1 MRDRFTDQARRV
13 LDLARQEAD
22 GLGQRYMGPEHV
34 VLGVLRDGT
43 SAAAQVLRAHGLEL
57 EAARAGL
64 GRLAERGVVA
74 GPRPSDAELL
84 GALGID
90 LDAVRRQTEQAF
102 GPDAVQQ
109 ATREATRARRRG
121 IARVPRT
128 PLEGPPLL
136 IGRTLHF
143 AVERADALGQATV
156 GPEALLVGV
165 LDDITRPWP
174 RCMSNRWRRRLLA
187 HVGLPTDYRGAVRPL
202 LEAFAVDLDE
212 VRDALVANLRGVPR

>member
-1 MRDRFTDQARRV
+1 VRDRFTDQARRA
-13 LDLARQEAD
+13 LALARQEAD
-22 GLGQRYMGPEHV
+22 ALGQRYLGPEHV

-43 SAAAQVLRAHGLEL
+43 SAAAQVLRGRGLEL
-57 EAARAGL
+57 EAARAEL

-90 LDAVRRQTEQAF
+90 LDAVRQSTEETF
-102 GPDAVQQ
+102 GSRALAQ

-136 IGRTLHF
+136 IGRTLQF
-143 AVERADALGQATV
+143 AGERADALGQATV
-156 GPEALLVGV
+156 GPELLLVGV
-165 LDDITRPWP
+165 LDDIAKPWP

-187 HVGLPTDYRGAVRPL
+187 HVGLPGDYRGAAWPL
-202 LEAFAVDLDE
+202 LEAFGVSLDE
-212 VRDALVANLRGVPR
+212 LRGTLVARLRGAP

>member
-1 MRDRFTDQARRV
+1 VRDRFADQARRV
-13 LDLARQEAD
+13 LDLAREEAD
-22 GLGQRYMGPEHV
+22 RLGHRYLGPEHV

-43 SAAAQVLRAHGLEL
+43 SAGAEVLQAHGLEL
-57 EAARAGL
+57 EEARMEL
-64 GRLAERGVVA
+64 RRLAEGGVVA
-74 GPRPSDAELL
+74 APRPSDAELL
-84 GALGID
+84 GTLGID
-90 LDAVRRQTEQAF
+90 LDAVRQRTEQAF
-102 GPDAVQQ
+102 SPHAVQQ

-143 AVERADALGQATV
+143 AGERADALGHPTV
-156 GPEALLVGV
+156 GPELLLLGV

-187 HVGLPTDYRGAVRPL
+187 HVGLPASYRGAARPL
-202 LEAFAVDLDE
+202 LEAFGVDLDE
-212 VRDALVANLRGVPR
+212 LRDALVARLQGIPR

>member
-1 MRDRFTDQARRV
+1 VRDRFTDQARRV
-13 LDLARQEAD
+13 LELARVEAD
-22 GLGQRYMGPEHV
+22 ALGQRYLGPEHV

-57 EAARAGL
+57 EAARAEL

-90 LDAVRRQTEQAF
+90 LDAVRQSTQGTFGSQAV
-102 GPDAVQQ
+102 AE

-136 IGRTLHF
+136 IGRTLQF
-143 AVERADALGQATV
+143 AGERAGALGQATV
-156 GPEALLVGV
+156 GPELLLVGV
-165 LDDITRPWP
+165 LDDIAKPWP

-187 HVGLPTDYRGAVRPL
+187 HVGLPGDYRGAARPL
-202 LEAFAVDLDE
+202 LEAFGVSLDE
-212 VRDALVANLRGVPR
+212 LHGTLVARLRGAP

>member
-1 MRDRFTDQARRV
+1 VRDRFTHHARRI

-22 GLGQRYMGPEHV
+22 GLGQRYLGPEHV
-34 VLGVLRDGT
+34 VLGVLGDGT
-43 SAAAQVLRAHGLEL
+43 SGGAAVLQAHGLEL
-57 EAARAGL
+57 EAARAEVR
-64 GRLAERGVVA
+64 RLAERGIVA

-90 LDAVRRQTEQAF
+90 LDVVRQRTQQAF
-102 GPDAVQQ
+102 GPGAVQQ

-128 PLEGPPLL
+128 PLDGPPLL

-143 AVERADALGQATV
+143 AAEAADALGQATV
-156 GPEALLVGV
+156 GPELLLVGM

-187 HVGLPTDYRGAVRPL
+187 HLGLPTSYCGAARPL
-202 LEAFAVDLDE
+202 LEAFAVNVDE
-212 VRDALVANLRGVPR
+212 LRDALVACLQGVTK

>member
-13 LDLARQEAD
+13 LDLARVEAD
-22 GLGQRYMGPEHV
+22 GLGQRYLGPEHV
-34 VLGVLRDGT
+34 VVGMLSDGT
-43 SAAAQVLRAHGLEL
+43 SAAARVLRAHGLEL
-57 EAARAGL
+57 EGARAEL

-90 LDAVRRQTEQAF
+90 LGAVRHRTAEAF
-102 GPDAVQQ
+102 GRHAIQR

-136 IGRTLHF
+136 ISRTLQF
-143 AVERADALGQATV
+143 AGERADVLGNGTV
-156 GPEALLVGV
+156 GRSCCCWGCWTTSPGRGPGACPTGGGGACWSTSACQPA
-165 LDDITRPWP
+165 IAAPPGRCWRP
-174 RCMSNRWRRRLLA
+174 S
-187 HVGLPTDYRGAVRPL
+187 G
-202 LEAFAVDLDE
+202 
-212 VRDALVANLRGVPR
+212 

>member
-13 LDLARQEAD
+13 LDLARVEAD
-22 GLGQRYMGPEHV
+22 GLGQRYLGPEHV
-34 VLGVLRDGT
+34 VVGMLSDGT
-43 SAAAQVLRAHGLEL
+43 SAAARVLRAHGLEL
-57 EAARAGL
+57 EGARAEL

-90 LDAVRRQTEQAF
+90 LGAVRHRTAEAF
-102 GPDAVQQ
+102 GRHAIQR

-136 IGRTLHF
+136 ISRTLQF
-143 AVERADALGQATV
+143 AGERADALGHATV
-156 GPEALLVGV
+156 GSELLLLGV
-165 LDDITRPWP
+165 LDDITKPWP

-187 HVGLPTDYRGAVRPL
+187 HLGLPTSYRGAARPL
-202 LEAFAVDLDE
+202 LEAFGMNLDE
-212 VRDALVANLRGVPR
+212 LQDTLVAQVRGVKR

>member
-1 MRDRFTDQARRV
+1 VRDRFTDQARRA
-13 LDLARQEAD
+13 LALARQEAD
-22 GLGQRYMGPEHV
+22 GLGQRYLGPEHV

-43 SAAAQVLRAHGLEL
+43 SAAAQVLRGRGLEL
-57 EAARAGL
+57 EAARAEL

-90 LDAVRRQTEQAF
+90 LDAVRQSTEETF
-102 GPDAVQQ
+102 GSRALAQ

-136 IGRTLHF
+136 IGRTLQF
-143 AVERADALGQATV
+143 AGERADALGQATV
-156 GPEALLVGV
+156 GPELLLVGV
-165 LDDITRPWP
+165 LDDIAKPWP

-187 HVGLPTDYRGAVRPL
+187 HVGLPTDYRGAARPL
-202 LEAFAVDLDE
+202 LEAFGVSLDE
-212 VRDALVANLRGVPR
+212 LHGTLVVRLRGAP

>member
-1 MRDRFTDQARRV
+1 MRDRFTGQARRI
-13 LDLARQEAD
+13 LDLGRQEAD
-22 GLGQRYMGPEHV
+22 GLGQRYLGPEHV
-34 VLGVLRDGT
+34 VLGMLRDGA
-43 SAAAQVLRAHGLEL
+43 SAAARALGAHGLEL
-57 EAARAGL
+57 EAARLEL

-90 LDAVRRQTEQAF
+90 LGAVRQRTEETF
-102 GPDAVQQ
+102 GSHAVQR

-128 PLEGPPLL
+128 PFDGPPLL

-143 AVERADALGQATV
+143 AAERADALGQATV
-156 GPEALLVGV
+156 GPELLLVGV
-165 LDDITRPWP
+165 LDDITKPWP

-187 HVGLPTDYRGAVRPL
+187 HVGLPTGYRGAAWPL

-212 VRDALVANLRGVPR
+212 VRDALVARLQGVPR